1 MSMNINKTQNGDKTF
16 LALSGRLDTITAPQL
31 EEVLLP
37 ELDNAKHVEL
47 DFAALDYVSSA
58 GLRVLLLGSKT
69 AKAKGAQMTIVHA
82 SSAITEIFEMTGF
95 LNFLHIE

>member
-1 MSMNINKTQNGDKTF
+1 MNINKTQNGNKTF
-16 LALSGRLDTITAPQL
+16 LALSGRLDTITAPKL
-31 EEVLLP
+31 EEVLIS
-37 ELDNAKHVEL
+37 ELDSAKHVEL
-47 DFAALDYVSSA
+47 DFAELDYVSSA
-58 GLRVLLLGSKT
+58 GLRVLLQGEKA